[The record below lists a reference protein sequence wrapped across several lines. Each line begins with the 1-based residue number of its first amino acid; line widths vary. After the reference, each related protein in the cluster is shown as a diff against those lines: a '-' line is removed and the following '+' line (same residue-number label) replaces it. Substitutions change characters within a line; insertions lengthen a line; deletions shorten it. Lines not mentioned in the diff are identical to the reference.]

1 VSASAWLWVLA
12 VAAAVIVGAG
22 YWVLR
27 VLATPCAACD
37 RAFCACTGGELPSL
51 PQPLPLL
58 AGDAQ
63 ADMVA
68 TQAALVRDFAA
79 SDAAGYIERAQ
90 WPDRTPAVTEL
101 PLPTNA
107 TPGGAA

>member
-1 VSASAWLWVLA
+1 MRVIVWVLA
-12 VAAAVIVGAG
+12 AIAAVIVVAA

-27 VLATPCAACD
+27 ALATPCGACS

-58 AGDAQ
+58 AGDTQ
-63 ADMVA
+63 ADKVA

-79 SDAAGYIERAQ
+79 SDAAGYIERVQ
-90 WPDRTPAVTEL
+90 WPDRTPAVTDL
-101 PLPTNA
+101 PLPTNT